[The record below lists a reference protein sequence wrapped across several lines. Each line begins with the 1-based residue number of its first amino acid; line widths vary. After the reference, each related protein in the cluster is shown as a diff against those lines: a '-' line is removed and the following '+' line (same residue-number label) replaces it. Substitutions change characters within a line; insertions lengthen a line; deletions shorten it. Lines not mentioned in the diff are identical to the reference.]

1 MKKYIFTL
9 LIIITAARV
18 SAQSDPIYNY
28 SIGISG
34 FSNMQM
40 PKILNQTNGNNS
52 LNSYFSNY
60 IVKFNDNQISYRLS
74 GSYLKKSTDF
84 YNNCENCEQVNGQ
97 LKDFSFK
104 VGFEKNF
111 SYSIIQPYF
120 AFDVG
125 YRSNKFN
132 GISTNINPQRNAD
145 AALNNA
151 VIPTD
156 KIIATK
162 EGFTVT
168 PVIGVKFNPVKY
180 ISVFVESNLEFFYSY
195 ERQESVTQDVTNYR
209 TLNRF
214 HKTEYLINP
223 VSAGIQIHLG
233 VKN

>member
-1 MKKYIFTL
+1 MKKYIFTIL
-9 LIIITAARV
+9 FIINV
-18 SAQSDPIYNY
+18 LNSFAQSDPIYNY

-52 LNSYFSNY
+52 INSSFSNY
-60 IVKFNDNQISYRLS
+60 ILKFNDNQISYRLS
-74 GSYLKKSTDF
+74 GSFLKKATDF
-84 YNNCENCEQVNGQ
+84 YNNCENCEQVKGD

-111 SYSIIQPYF
+111 SYSIVQPYF
-120 AFDVG
+120 AFDLG

-132 GISTNINPQRNAD
+132 GISTNINPQRIAD
-145 AALNNA
+145 AKLNN
-151 VIPTD
+151 VTIPND

-168 PVIGVKFNPVKY
+168 PVFGVKFNPVKY
-180 ISVFVESNLEFFYSY
+180 LSIFAESNLEFFYAY

-223 VSAGIQIHLG
+223 VLIGVQIHLG